1 MSDTATLEYLSAS
14 APDRRRAPYV
24 VAAVLGLLAL
34 AAVGFLWWSDSV
46 RSSAN
51 EELVATFEESA
62 ARAASGERAVQG
74 MLAYATPL
82 IWSADVPE
90 DVRAGLR
97 GVVEESAAVVAG
109 DLRLLEERAA
119 ATRVL
124 PWQQVQLEAQAE
136 LVALIDAQRARF
148 DGIARDAR
156 DIDRVLAD
164 GPLPVGAVA
173 EALRAAGAE

>member
-1 MSDTATLEYLSAS
+1 MSDTVTLEYLSAS

-24 VAAVLGLLAL
+24 VAAVLGVLAL
-34 AAVGFLWWSDSV
+34 VVAGFLWWSDSV

-51 EELVATFEESA
+51 AQLVTTFDESA
-62 ARAASGERAVQG
+62 ARSASGERAVQG
-74 MLAYATPL
+74 MVVYATPL

-90 DVRAGLR
+90 DVRDGLR
-97 GVVEESAAVVAG
+97 GVVEDSAAVVAA
-109 DLRLLEERAA
+109 DLLRLRERAA
-119 ATRVL
+119 STRVL
-124 PWQQVQLEAQAE
+124 PWQQSQLEAQAE

-164 GPLPVGAVA
+164 GPLPTGAVA
-173 EALRAAGAE
+173 AALRSAGAK

>member
-1 MSDTATLEYLSAS
+1 MSDTLELEYLGTDGRPS
-14 APDRRRAPYV
+14 RRAPRV
-24 VAAVLGLLAL
+24 VAAVIGLLAL
-34 AAVGFLWWSDSV
+34 LAAGFLWWSDSV

-51 EELVATFEESA
+51 EALMTTFEESA
-62 ARAASGERAVQG
+62 ARSASGERAVQG

-97 GVVEESAAVVAG
+97 GVVEESADVVAV
-109 DLRLLEERAA
+109 DLARLREQAA
-119 ATRVL
+119 ATMVL
-124 PWQQVQLEAQAE
+124 PWQQPQLEAQAE

-164 GPLPVGAVA
+164 GPLPTGAVA
-173 EALRAAGAE
+173 EALRAAGAK

>member
-1 MSDTATLEYLSAS
+1 MSDTVTLEYLSAS

-24 VAAVLGLLAL
+24 VAAVIGLLAL
-34 AAVGFLWWSDSV
+34 IAAGFLWWSDSV

-51 EELVATFEESA
+51 EELLATFEESA
-62 ARAASGERAVQG
+62 ARSASGERAVQG

-97 GVVEESAAVVAG
+97 GVVEESAAVVAV
-109 DLRLLEERAA
+109 DLLGLRERAA
-119 ATRVL
+119 ATMVL
-124 PWQQVQLEAQAE
+124 PWQQLQLEAQAE

-164 GPLPVGAVA
+164 GPLPTGAAA
-173 EALRAAGAE
+173 EALRSAGAE